1 MSRAAELSVVL
12 PCFNEAGNVARVVRE
27 AAELA
32 AHVATLEIV
41 VVDDGS
47 TDETA
52 SIVEGLAVP
61 GLRLV
66 RHDENRG
73 YGAALRSGLLA
84 ARHDHVLYVDGDGQ
98 IDPRQV
104 APHLA
109 ELRGDRVLCGFRA
122 PRRDPWTRTLSGL
135 AWTSLVGLTLGVHA
149 RD

>member
-84 ARHDHVLYVDGDGQ
+84 ARHDHVLYVDGEPISTVFYFGMEPGRLVLMGTD
-98 IDPRQV
+98 RAALHAV
-104 APHLA
+104 YRRLA
-109 ELRGDRVLCGFRA
+109 R
-122 PRRDPWTRTLSGL
+122 
-135 AWTSLVGLTLGVHA
+135 
-149 RD
+149 